1 MGLRSRLVK
10 EKKDSHVPTTGEG
23 DGCRVAISA
32 APAYAGA
39 MQLGII
45 GLARSGKT
53 TVFNAVTRG
62 TAQVGTYSAS
72 TQPNVGVVNVPDA
85 RVDRLAELYKPK
97 KVTYAT
103 IQYVDF
109 PAAGESFGKGEGPAG
124 KFINELARMDAL
136 IHVVR
141 AFADDSVPHPEGSID
156 PARDIATMDL
166 ELAFA
171 DLAIIERRIARLE
184 TEMRSMK
191 AGERE
196 QSVRLKELLER
207 MKGELEA
214 ETPVRAQEISAEEWK
229 LLEGSQFLTAQPM
242 LLVINVGEDDLAR
255 RGEIEDDYRAKFAG
269 TGRDVAVFSG
279 KFEMELNDLSD
290 EEAEEFRASVGV
302 TESGMAG
309 AIRASYALLGL
320 ISFLTAGP
328 DECRAWTVRR
338 GAPAP
343 EAAGKIHT
351 DLQRG
356 FIRAEVMKFDDLVAA
371 GSEAEVK
378 KRGQLRTEGKT
389 YIVQDGD
396 IPNILF
402 NV

>member
-1 MGLRSRLVK
+1 
-10 EKKDSHVPTTGEG
+10 
-23 DGCRVAISA
+23 
-32 APAYAGA
+32 

-45 GLARSGKT
+45 GLTRSGKT

-62 TAQVGTYSAS
+62 SAQVGAYSS
-72 TQPNVGVVNVPDA
+72 SSQPNVGVVNVPDS
-85 RVDRLAELYKPK
+85 RVDRLAEVYKPK

-141 AFADDSVPHPEGSID
+141 AFEDDAVPHPEVTVD
-156 PARDIATMDL
+156 AERDIATMDL
-166 ELAFA
+166 ELAFL
-171 DLAIIERRIARLE
+171 DLSIIEKRLHRLE
-184 TEMRSMK
+184 TEMRSVKVGERDQMQRLKDLLSRMK
-191 AGERE
+191 AGLENEQPLRE
-196 QSVRLKELLER
+196 QGLTDEDN
-207 MKGELEA
+207 
-214 ETPVRAQEISAEEWK
+214 K
-229 LLEGSQFLTAQPM
+229 LLEGSQFLTAKP
-242 LLVINVGEDDLAR
+242 LLVIVNISEDQLDSRTEL
-255 RGEIEDDYRAKFAG
+255 EAKLRQQFQR
-269 TGRDVAVFSG
+269 TGRDAAVFAG
-279 KFEMELNDLSD
+279 KFEMDLNELSD

-309 AIRASYALLGL
+309 AIRLSYQLLGL

-328 DECRAWTVRR
+328 DECRAWTVEA
-338 GAPAP
+338 GSTAPV
-343 EAAGKIHT
+343 AAGKIHS

-356 FIRAEVMKFDDLVAA
+356 FIRAEVMGYEDLIAA

-378 KRGQLRTEGKT
+378 KRGQMRTEGKQ

-396 IPNILF
+396 VLNILF

>member
-1 MGLRSRLVK
+1 
-10 EKKDSHVPTTGEG
+10 
-23 DGCRVAISA
+23 
-32 APAYAGA
+32 

-62 TAQVGTYSAS
+62 SAQVGAYSS
-72 TQPNVGVVNVPDA
+72 SQQPNVGVVNVPDE

-97 KVTYAT
+97 KTTYAT

-141 AFADDSVPHPEGSID
+141 AFEDETVPHPEVTID

-171 DLAIIERRIARLE
+171 DLAIIERRLQRLE
-184 TEMRSMK
+184 TEMRSVK
-191 AGERE
+191 AGERD
-196 QSVRLKELLER
+196 QMNRLRDLLQR
-207 MKGELEA
+207 MKADLES
-214 ETPVRAQEISAEEWK
+214 EVPVRAQELGDDDWR
-229 LLEGSQFLTAQPM
+229 LLEGSQFLTARPLM
-242 LLVINVGEDDLAR
+242 LVINIGEDDLPR
-255 RGEIEDDYRAKFAG
+255 RAELEAEYRERYQG
-269 TGRDVAVFSG
+269 VGRDVAVFCG
-279 KFEMELNDLSD
+279 KFEMELNDLD
-290 EEAEEFRASVGV
+290 EEAAAEFRESVGV
-302 TESGMAG
+302 TESGMAE
-309 AIRASYALLGL
+309 AIRVSYGLLGL

-328 DECRAWTVRR
+328 DECRAWTIAE
-338 GAPAP
+338 GATAP
-343 EAAGKIHT
+343 EAAGKIHS

-356 FIRAEVMKFDDLVAA
+356 FIRAEVVRFEDLVAA
-371 GSEAEVK
+371 GSEAEAK
-378 KRGQLRTEGKT
+378 KKGLVRTEGKN
-389 YIVQDGD
+389 YVVQDGD
-396 IPNILF
+396 VLHILF

>member
-1 MGLRSRLVK
+1 
-10 EKKDSHVPTTGEG
+10 
-23 DGCRVAISA
+23 
-32 APAYAGA
+32 

-62 TAQVGTYSAS
+62 TAQVGAYSS
-72 TQPNVGVVNVPDA
+72 SMQPNVGVVNVPDE
-85 RVDRLAELYKPK
+85 RVDRLAEMYHPK
-97 KVTYAT
+97 KKTYAT

-141 AFADDSVPHPEGSID
+141 AFEDESVPHPEVTID

-171 DLAIIERRIARLE
+171 DLSVIEKRLQRLE
-184 TEMRSMK
+184 TEMRSIK
-191 AGERE
+191 AGERDAL
-196 QSVRLKELLER
+196 QRTKDVLTR
-207 MKGELEA
+207 MKAGLEE
-214 ETPVRAQEISAEEWK
+214 ETPIREQGLSEEDWK
-229 LLEGSQFLTAQPM
+229 SLEGSQFLTSLPM
-242 LLVINVGEDDLAR
+242 LVIVNIGEDGLAR
-255 RGEIEDDYRAKFAG
+255 RGELEAEYRAAWQ
-269 TGRDVAVFSG
+269 RPAREVALFCG

-290 EEAEEFRASVGV
+290 DEAAEFRASAGV

-309 AIRASYALLGL
+309 AIRLSYHLLGL

-328 DECRAWTVRR
+328 DECRAWTVTR
-338 GAPAP
+338 GSTAP
-343 EAAGKIHT
+343 EAAGKIHS
-351 DLQRG
+351 DLRRG
-356 FIRAEVMKFDDLVAA
+356 FIRAEVIRFDDLMAC
-371 GSEAEVK
+371 GSEAEAR
-378 KRGQLRTEGKT
+378 KRGLLRTEGKQ
-389 YIVQDGD
+389 YVVQDGD
-396 IPNILF
+396 ILNILF

>member
-1 MGLRSRLVK
+1 
-10 EKKDSHVPTTGEG
+10 
-23 DGCRVAISA
+23 
-32 APAYAGA
+32 

-62 TAQVGTYSAS
+62 SAQVGAYSS
-72 TQPNVGVVNVPDA
+72 SSQPNVGVVNVPDV
-85 RVDRLAELYKPK
+85 RVDRLAEVYKPK

-141 AFADDSVPHPEGSID
+141 AFEDDAVPHPEVAIN
-156 PARDIATMDL
+156 AERDIATMDL
-166 ELAFA
+166 ELAFL
-171 DLAIIERRIARLE
+171 DLSIIEKRLHRLD
-184 TEMRSMK
+184 TEMRSVK
-191 AGERE
+191 AGERD
-196 QSVRLKELLER
+196 QMQRLKDLLTR
-207 MKGELEA
+207 MKAGLEN
-214 ETPVRAQEISAEEWK
+214 EQPLREQGLTDEDTK
-229 LLEGSQFLTAQPM
+229 LLEGSQFLTAKP
-242 LLVINVGEDDLAR
+242 LLVIVNAGEDQLDGRTEL
-255 RGEIEDDYRAKFAG
+255 EAKLREQFQR
-269 TGRDVAVFSG
+269 TGRDAAVFAG
-279 KFEMELNDLSD
+279 KFEMDLNELSD

-309 AIRASYALLGL
+309 AIRLSYQLLGL

-328 DECRAWTVRR
+328 DECRAWTVEA
-338 GAPAP
+338 GSSAPV
-343 EAAGKIHT
+343 AAGKIHS

-356 FIRAEVMKFDDLVAA
+356 FIRAEVMGFEDLIAA

-378 KRGQLRTEGKT
+378 KRGQMRTEGKQ

-396 IPNILF
+396 VLNILF